1 FDLGPVQADGSVVT
15 MDLQPVEGQYVLSD
29 LSTGPLLFATC

>member
-1 FDLGPVQADGSVVT
+1 VVMT
-15 MDLQPVEGQYVLSD
+15 LTPKPDASVLSD